1 MAANAAE
8 DDPRTAAEETTDAK
22 AAGTETIEAAT
33 DVPPMEASETVAATA
48 GSEAVTVETM
58 ATDVPPTEANGT
70 VAATAGSE
78 AVTEETAATDV
89 PPTEASGTVAAT
101 AGSEAVTEEQVA
113 MASAVDEAL
122 NAVGRPTEA
131 SVAPRA
137 SAQVT
142 HTTDHPEILEHPV
155 RLNAR
160 KIEWTWFHE
169 CRIALPQ
176 CA

>member
-1 MAANAAE
+1 MAANAVE
-8 DDPRTAAEETTDAK
+8 DDPRTVAEEMIDAK
-22 AAGTETIEAAT
+22 VAGTETIEAAT
-33 DVPPMEASETVAATA
+33 GET
-48 GSEAVTVETM
+48 
-58 ATDVPPTEANGT
+58 
-70 VAATAGSE
+70 AATAGSE
-78 AVTEETAATDV
+78 AVTEETVATDV
-89 PPTEASGTVAAT
+89 PPMEANGTVAAT
-101 AGSEAVTEEQVA
+101 ADSEAVTEEQVA
-113 MASAVDEAL
+113 MASAPGEAL

>member
-8 DDPRTAAEETTDAK
+8 DEPRTVAEETTDAK
-22 AAGTETIEAAT
+22 AAATETIEAAT
-33 DVPPMEASETVAATA
+33 DVPPMEAS
-48 GSEAVTVETM
+48 
-58 ATDVPPTEANGT
+58 GT
-70 VAATAGSE
+70 VAATVGSE

-89 PPTEASGTVAAT
+89 PPTEASETVAAT
-101 AGSEAVTEEQVA
+101 VGSEAVTEEQVA
-113 MASAVDEAL
+113 MASAPGEAL
-122 NAVGRPTEA
+122 SAVGRPTEA

-142 HTTDHPEILEHPV
+142 HTTDHHEILEHPV

>member
-33 DVPPMEASETVAATA
+33 DVPPMEANETVAAIA
-48 GSEAVTVETM
+48 GSEAVTVEIM

-70 VAATAGSE
+70 VVATVGSE

-89 PPTEASGTVAAT
+89 PPTEVSGTVAAT